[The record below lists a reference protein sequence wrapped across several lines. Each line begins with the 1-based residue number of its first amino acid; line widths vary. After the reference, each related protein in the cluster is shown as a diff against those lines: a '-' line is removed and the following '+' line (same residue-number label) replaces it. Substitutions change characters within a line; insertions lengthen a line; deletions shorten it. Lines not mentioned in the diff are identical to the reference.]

1 MTPPQP
7 GPDNMTARM
16 SCEEAWSRV
25 RELAGRAA
33 NAHQAY
39 AALVKTL
46 PVTTETILVIAEAR
60 EQGNQAD
67 QALGSAM
74 QAAIRAQR
82 QH

>member
-1 MTPPQP
+1 
-7 GPDNMTARM
+7 M
-16 SCEEAWSRV
+16 SCEDEWKRV

-39 AALVKTL
+39 ALVKALSLT
-46 PVTTETILVIAEAR
+46 PETSLVIAEAR
-60 EQGNQAD
+60 ERSNRAD
-67 QALGSAM
+67 QALGGAM